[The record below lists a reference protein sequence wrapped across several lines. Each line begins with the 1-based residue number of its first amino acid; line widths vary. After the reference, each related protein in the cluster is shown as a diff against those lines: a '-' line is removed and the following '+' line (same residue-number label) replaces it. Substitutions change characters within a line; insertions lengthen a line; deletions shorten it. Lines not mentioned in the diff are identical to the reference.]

1 MTIQRYLKLLGHYLR
16 PQWQTAVLMA
26 VLLLVSIG
34 LQLVVPQILRFYI
47 DTAEAGARL
56 DAFLRT
62 ARTLVNSIDEAE
74 IGGAFEIFVYGVRAL
89 IDALEMS
96 GSLGAL
102 IRAAFLFLGIAVAT
116 QLLSAVATY
125 YAADVGWT
133 ATNAMREDLARHC
146 LGLDMSFH
154 TSRTPGELIERID
167 GDVTALSNFFS
178 QFSVRV
184 LGGALML
191 AGILVILWLE
201 SAWVGLALSLFTGVT
216 FVALFLTRNVAVAAT
231 KDERET
237 SAQLFGFVEERLAGL
252 DDLRANGGGDYAMQ
266 SFTRVA
272 RDFFY
277 KGRRAWMKRS
287 SIWMLS
293 YGMFTVGDLI
303 TLGAAIYLYQQGSI
317 TLGTAFL
324 FFQYMLMLEAPI
336 EQITQQMQE
345 LQKAGAGIG
354 RIDELFAIRSELPR
368 GKNVALPGGAL
379 PLSFERLG
387 FAYGDKR
394 ILEDVTFRL
403 QPGKVLGLLG
413 RTGSGKTTLT
423 RLIFRLYDPTSGS
436 VKLGGVDTRDAA
448 PESLRERVGM
458 VTQEVQLFHATVR
471 ENLTF
476 FSDDVSDER
485 IEAVLRD
492 LGLGGWLDGLEG
504 GLSTMLAASGGGL
517 SAGQAQLL
525 AFARVF
531 LKDPGLVI
539 LDEPSSRLDPA
550 TEQLLERAVDK
561 LLRGRTAIIIAHRLE
576 TVKRADDILI
586 LKDGRILEHGARAA
600 LVRDRGS
607 SFSQL
612 LRAGGRTDLDDPEEI
627 EDVLDDTLK
636 EPA

>member
-1 MTIQRYLKLLGHYLR
+1 MISLARYAKLLGHYLR
-16 PQWQTAVLMA
+16 PQWRTALLMA
-26 VLLLVSIG
+26 ALLLVSIG
-34 LQLVVPQILRFYI
+34 LQLLVPQILRFFI
-47 DTAEAGARL
+47 DTAEAG
-56 DAFLRT
+56 
-62 ARTLVNSIDEAE
+62 
-74 IGGAFEIFVYGVRAL
+74 
-89 IDALEMS
+89 
-96 GSLGAL
+96 GSLESL
-102 IRAAFLFLGIAVAT
+102 IRAALLFLGVAVAT
-116 QLLSAVATY
+116 QLLSAAATY
-125 YAADVGWT
+125 YAAEVGWT

-154 TSRTPGELIERID
+154 TARTPGELIERID

-201 SAWVGLALSLFTGVT
+201 SAAVGVALTLFTLAV
-216 FVALFLTRNVAVAAT
+216 FLALFLTRNVAVAAT
-231 KDERET
+231 KDEREA

-252 DDLRANGGGDYAMQ
+252 DDLRANGGGNYAMQ
-266 SFTRVA
+266 SFTWVA
-272 RDFFY
+272 RDFFHR
-277 KGRRAWMKRS
+277 GRRAWMKRS

-317 TLGTAFL
+317 SLGTAYL

-354 RIDELFAIRSELPR
+354 RIDELFAMKSELPR
-368 GKNVALPGGAL
+368 GQDLVLPEGAL

-403 QPGKVLGLLG
+403 GAGKVLGLLG

-458 VTQEVQLFHATVR
+458 VTQEVQLFHASVR
-471 ENLTF
+471 DNLTF
-476 FSDDVSDER
+476 FSHGIPDAR
-485 IEAVLRD
+485 IEATLRD
-492 LGLGGWLDGLEG
+492 LGLGGWLDGLEH
-504 GLSTMLAASGGGL
+504 GLDTPLAASGGGL

-550 TEQLLERAVDK
+550 TERLLERAVDK
-561 LLRGRTAIIIAHRLE
+561 LLEGRTAIIIAHRLE
-576 TVKRADDILI
+576 TVRRADDILV
-586 LKDGRILEHGARAA
+586 LKDGRILEHGPRRALLRDPRSHFAR
-600 LVRDRGS
+600 
-607 SFSQL
+607 L
-612 LRAGGRTDLDDPEEI
+612 LRAGGHSDLDDPEEL
-627 EDVLDDTLK
+627 EDALGDALK

>member
-1 MTIQRYLKLLGHYLR
+1 MIPLQRYAKLLGHYLR
-16 PQWQTAVLMA
+16 PQWRTAVLMA
-26 VLLLVSIG
+26 ALLLLSIG
-34 LQLVVPQILRFYI
+34 LQLVVPQILRFFI
-47 DTAEAGARL
+47 DTAEAG
-56 DAFLRT
+56 
-62 ARTLVNSIDEAE
+62 
-74 IGGAFEIFVYGVRAL
+74 
-89 IDALEMS
+89 
-96 GSLGAL
+96 GSLESL
-102 IRAAFLFLGIAVAT
+102 TRAALLFLGIAVST

-154 TSRTPGELIERID
+154 TARTPGELIERID

-184 LGGALML
+184 FGGVLML

-201 SAWVGLALSLFTGVT
+201 SAAVGIALTLFTLAV

-317 TLGTAFL
+317 TLGTAYL

-354 RIDELFAIRSELPR
+354 RIDELFAMRSDLPR
-368 GKNVALPGGAL
+368 GEDLALPKGAL

-394 ILEDVTFRL
+394 ILDDVTFRL
-403 QPGKVLGLLG
+403 ESGKVLGLLG

-423 RLIFRLYDPTSGS
+423 RLIFRLYDPTSGG
-436 VKLGGVDTRDAA
+436 VKFGGVDTRDAA
-448 PESLRERVGM
+448 PESLRECVGM

-476 FSDDVSDER
+476 FSDDVPDTR

-492 LGLGGWLDGLEG
+492 LGLGGWLDGLED
-504 GLSTMLAASGGGL
+504 GLNTMLAASGGGL

-586 LKDGRILEHGARAA
+586 LKDGRILEHGARQA
-600 LVRDRGS
+600 LVRDSGS
-607 SFSQL
+607 HFARL
-612 LRAGGRTDLDDPEEI
+612 LRAGGRSNLDDPEEL
-627 EDVLDDTLK
+627 EDALDDTLK

>member
-1 MTIQRYLKLLGHYLR
+1 MTLRRYTKLLGHYLR
-16 PQWQTAVLMA
+16 PQWRTAVLMA
-26 VLLLVSIG
+26 ILLLVSIG
-34 LQLVVPQILRFYI
+34 LQLLVPQIIRFFI
-47 DTAEAGARL
+47 DTAQAG
-56 DAFLRT
+56 
-62 ARTLVNSIDEAE
+62 
-74 IGGAFEIFVYGVRAL
+74 
-89 IDALEMS
+89 
-96 GSLGAL
+96 GSLESL
-102 IRAAFLFLGIAVAT
+102 TRAAFLFLGVAVAT
-116 QLLSAVATY
+116 QLLSAAATY

-154 TSRTPGELIERID
+154 TARTPGELIERID

-191 AGILVILWLE
+191 VGILVILWLE
-201 SAWVGLALSLFTGVT
+201 SPPVGIALTLFTLAV

-231 KDERET
+231 KDEREAN
-237 SAQLFGFVEERLAGL
+237 AQLFGFVEERLTGL

-266 SFTRVA
+266 SFVRVA
-272 RDFFY
+272 RTFFY
-277 KGRRAWMKRS
+277 QGRRAWMKRS
-287 SIWMLS
+287 SVWMLS
-293 YGMFTVGDLI
+293 YGLFTVGDLI
-303 TLGAAIYLYQQGSI
+303 TLGAAIYLFQQGSI

-324 FFQYMLMLEAPI
+324 FFQYMLLLEAPI

-345 LQKAGAGIG
+345 LQKAGAGIA
-354 RIDELFAIRSELPR
+354 RIDELFAMKSDLSR
-368 GKNVALPGGAL
+368 GKDSALRGGAL
-379 PLSFERLG
+379 PLSFEHLG

-394 ILEDVTFRL
+394 ILDDVSFRL
-403 QPGKVLGLLG
+403 EPGAVLGLLG

-423 RLIFRLYDPTSGS
+423 RLIFRLYDPTTGS

-458 VTQEVQLFHATVR
+458 VTQEVQLFHASVR
-471 ENLTF
+471 DNLTF
-476 FSDDVSDER
+476 FSPDIPDAR
-485 IEAVLRD
+485 IEAVLHD
-492 LGLGGWLDGLEG
+492 LGLGTWLDGLES
-504 GLSTMLAASGGGL
+504 GLETTLAPGGGGL

-561 LLRGRTAIIIAHRLE
+561 LLQGRTAIIIAHRLE
-576 TVKRADDILI
+576 TVRRADNILI
-586 LKDGRILEHGARAA
+586 LKDGRILEHGVRSA
-600 LVRDRGS
+600 LVRDRNS
-607 SFSQL
+607 NFSQL
-612 LRAGGRTDLDDPEEI
+612 LRAGGRADLDQPEVESVL
-627 EDVLDDTLK
+627 EDILK

>member
-1 MTIQRYLKLLGHYLR
+1 MIPLARYTKLLGHYLR
-16 PQWQTAVLMA
+16 PQWRTAVLMA
-26 VLLLVSIG
+26 VLLLLSIG
-34 LQLVVPQILRFYI
+34 LQLVVPQILRFFI
-47 DTAEAGARL
+47 DTARAG
-56 DAFLRT
+56 
-62 ARTLVNSIDEAE
+62 
-74 IGGAFEIFVYGVRAL
+74 
-89 IDALEMS
+89 
-96 GSLGAL
+96 GSLESL
-102 IRAAFLFLGIAVAT
+102 TRAAFLFLGIAVAT
-116 QLLSAVATY
+116 QLLSAAATY

-146 LGLDMSFH
+146 LSLDMSFH
-154 TSRTPGELIERID
+154 TARTPGELIERID

-201 SAWVGLALSLFTGVT
+201 SAAVGIALTLFTLAV
-216 FVALFLTRNVAVAAT
+216 FVALFLTRNVAVSAT
-231 KDERET
+231 KDEREA

-252 DDLRANGGGDYAMQ
+252 DDLRANGGGGYAMQ

-272 RDFFY
+272 RDFFFR
-277 KGRRAWMKRS
+277 GRRAWMKRS

-303 TLGAAIYLYQQGSI
+303 TLGAAIYLFQQGSI
-317 TLGTAFL
+317 SLGTAYL

-354 RIDELFAIRSELPR
+354 RIDELFALKSELPR
-368 GKNVALPGGAL
+368 GKDAQLPTGAL

-394 ILEDVTFRL
+394 ILDDVTFRL
-403 QPGKVLGLLG
+403 GAGKVLGLLG

-423 RLIFRLYDPTSGS
+423 RLIFRLYDPTSGG

-458 VTQEVQLFHATVR
+458 VTQEVQLFHAPVR
-471 ENLTF
+471 DNLTF
-476 FSDDVSDER
+476 FSKDMPDAR
-485 IEAVLRD
+485 IEVVLRD
-492 LGLGGWLDGLEG
+492 LGLGGWLDGLEN
-504 GLSTMLAASGGGL
+504 GLDTTLAASGGGL

-561 LLRGRTAIIIAHRLE
+561 LLQGRTAIIIAHRLE
-576 TVKRADDILI
+576 TVKRADDILV
-586 LKDGRILEHGARAA
+586 LKDGHILEHGSRQA
-600 LVRDRGS
+600 LLRDSGS
-607 SFSQL
+607 HFACL
-612 LRAGGRTDLDDPEEI
+612 LRAGGHTDLDDPE
-627 EDVLDDTLK
+627 DALDEPLK
-636 EPA
+636 EPV

>member
-1 MTIQRYLKLLGHYLR
+1 MIPLARYAKLLGRYLR
-16 PQWQTAVLMA
+16 PQWRTAALMA
-26 VLLLVSIG
+26 GLLLVSIG
-34 LQLVVPQILRFYI
+34 LQLVVPQILRFFI
-47 DTAEAGARL
+47 DTAQAG
-56 DAFLRT
+56 
-62 ARTLVNSIDEAE
+62 
-74 IGGAFEIFVYGVRAL
+74 
-89 IDALEMS
+89 
-96 GSLGAL
+96 GSLESL
-102 IRAAFLFLGIAVAT
+102 TRAALLFLGVAVVT
-116 QLLSAVATY
+116 QLLSAAATY
-125 YAADVGWT
+125 YAAAVGWT

-154 TSRTPGELIERID
+154 TARTPGELIERVD

-201 SAWVGLALSLFTGVT
+201 SPPVGVALTLFTLVV
-216 FVALFLTRNVAVAAT
+216 FFALFLTRNVAVVAT
-231 KDERET
+231 KDERES

-272 RDFFY
+272 QTFFFR
-277 KGRRAWMKRS
+277 GRRAWMKRS
-287 SIWMLS
+287 SVWMLS

-303 TLGAAIYLYQQGSI
+303 TLGAAIYLFQQGSI
-317 TLGTAFL
+317 TLGTAYL
-324 FFQYMLMLEAPI
+324 FFQYMLMLEEPI

-354 RIDELFAIRSELPR
+354 RIDELFAFKSELPK
-368 GKNVALPGGAL
+368 GKDVTLPEGAL
-379 PLSFERLG
+379 PLSFEHLG

-394 ILEDVTFRL
+394 ILDDVTFRL
-403 QPGKVLGLLG
+403 GAGKVLGLLG

-436 VKLGGVDTRDAA
+436 VKLGGVDTRDAL

-458 VTQEVQLFHATVR
+458 VTQEVQLFHASVR
-471 ENLTF
+471 DNLTF
-476 FSDDVSDER
+476 FSDGIPDER

-492 LGLGGWLDGLEG
+492 LGLGGWLEGLEN
-504 GLSTMLAASGGGL
+504 GLNTTLAASGGGL

-550 TEQLLERAVDK
+550 TEKLLERAVDK
-561 LLRGRTAIIIAHRLE
+561 LLQGRTAIIIAHRLE
-576 TVKRADDILI
+576 TVRRADDILI
-586 LKDGRILEHGARAA
+586 LKDGCILEHGPRQA
-600 LVRDRGS
+600 
-607 SFSQL
+607 L
-612 LRAGGRTDLDDPEEI
+612 LRSDSHFARLLQAGGHADLDDPE
-627 EDVLDDTLK
+627 VLEEALEDTLK
-636 EPA
+636 EPV

>member
-1 MTIQRYLKLLGHYLR
+1 MTLKRYAKLLGHYLR
-16 PQWQTAVLMA
+16 PQWRTAALMA
-26 VLLLVSIG
+26 ALLLVSIG
-34 LQLVVPQILRFYI
+34 LQLLVPQIIRFFI
-47 DTAEAGARL
+47 DTA
-56 DAFLRT
+56 RT
-62 ARTLVNSIDEAE
+62 
-74 IGGAFEIFVYGVRAL
+74 G
-89 IDALEMS
+89 
-96 GSLGAL
+96 GSLESL
-102 IRAAFLFLGIAVAT
+102 TRAAFLFLGVAVAT
-116 QLLSAVATY
+116 QLLSAAATY

-191 AGILVILWLE
+191 VGILVILWLE
-201 SAWVGLALSLFTGVT
+201 SPPVGIALTLFTLAV
-216 FVALFLTRNVAVAAT
+216 FIALFLTRNVAVAAT
-231 KDERET
+231 KDEREAN
-237 SAQLFGFVEERLAGL
+237 AQLFGFVEERLTGL

-266 SFTRVA
+266 SFVRVA
-272 RDFFY
+272 RTFFY
-277 KGRRAWMKRS
+277 QGRRAWMKRS
-287 SIWMLS
+287 SVWMLS
-293 YGMFTVGDLI
+293 YGLFTVGDLI
-303 TLGAAIYLYQQGSI
+303 TLGAAIYLFQQGSI

-324 FFQYMLMLEAPI
+324 FFQYMLLLEAPI

-354 RIDELFAIRSELPR
+354 RIDELFALKSELPR
-368 GKNVALPGGAL
+368 GKDAALPPGAL

-403 QPGKVLGLLG
+403 EPGAVLGLLG

-423 RLIFRLYDPTSGS
+423 RLIFRLYDPTTGS

-458 VTQEVQLFHATVR
+458 VTQEVQLFHASVR
-471 ENLTF
+471 DNLTF
-476 FSDDVSDER
+476 FGPDISDAR

-492 LGLGGWLDGLEG
+492 LGLGGWLDGLEA
-504 GLSTMLAASGGGL
+504 GLDTMLAPGGGGL

-561 LLRGRTAIIIAHRLE
+561 LLQGRTAIIIAHRLE
-576 TVKRADDILI
+576 TVRRADDILI

-600 LVRDRGS
+600 LVRDRNS
-607 SFSQL
+607 NFAQL
-612 LRAGGRTDLDDPEEI
+612 LRAGGRSNLDDPEEL
-627 EDVLDDTLK
+627 EDALGDTLK

>member
-1 MTIQRYLKLLGHYLR
+1 MTLQRYTKLLGHYLR
-16 PQWQTAVLMA
+16 PQWRTAVLMA
-26 VLLLVSIG
+26 ALLLVSIG
-34 LQLVVPQILRFYI
+34 LQLVVPQILRFFI
-47 DTAEAGARL
+47 DTAEAG
-56 DAFLRT
+56 
-62 ARTLVNSIDEAE
+62 
-74 IGGAFEIFVYGVRAL
+74 
-89 IDALEMS
+89 
-96 GSLGAL
+96 GSLEAL
-102 IRAAFLFLGIAVAT
+102 TRAALLFLGIAVST
-116 QLLSAVATY
+116 QLLSAAATY

-201 SAWVGLALSLFTGVT
+201 SAAVGIALTLFTVAV
-216 FVALFLTRNVAVAAT
+216 FIALFLTRNVAVAAT

-272 RDFFY
+272 REFFY

-293 YGMFTVGDLI
+293 YGLFTVGDLI

-317 TLGTAFL
+317 TLGTAYL

-354 RIDELFAIRSELPR
+354 RIDELFAMKSELPR
-368 GKNVALPGGAL
+368 GKDVALRSDAL

-394 ILEDVTFRL
+394 ILDEVTFRL
-403 QPGKVLGLLG
+403 EAGKVLGLLG

-436 VKLGGVDTRDAA
+436 VELGGVDTRDAA

-476 FSDDVSDER
+476 FSDDVPDAR

-492 LGLGGWLDGLEG
+492 LGLGGWLDGLED
-504 GLSTMLAASGGGL
+504 GLDTTLAASGGGL

-561 LLRGRTAIIIAHRLE
+561 LLQGRTAIIIAHRLE

-612 LRAGGRTDLDDPEEI
+612 LRAGGRTDMDDPEEI
-627 EDVLDDTLK
+627 EDVLGDTLK